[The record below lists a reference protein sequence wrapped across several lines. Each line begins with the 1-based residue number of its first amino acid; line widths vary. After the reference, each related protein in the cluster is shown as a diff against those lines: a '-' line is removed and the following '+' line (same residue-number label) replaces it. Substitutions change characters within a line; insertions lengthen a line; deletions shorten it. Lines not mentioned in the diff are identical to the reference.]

1 MQKEME
7 NIFGEPGKGFHAT
20 RIGGLALYDILGTIG
35 LALATTY
42 FFNISLLWS
51 LVIWFVLGEIL
62 HWYFGVKT
70 AFMRL
75 LTNTTL

>member
-1 MQKEME
+1 ME
-7 NIFGEPGKGFHAT
+7 NVFGEPGKGFHAT

-42 FFNISLLWS
+42 FFNVSILWS
-51 LVIWFVLGEIL
+51 LIGWFVFGEVL

-70 AFMRL
+70 AFLKSL
-75 LTNTTL
+75 LPNTAL

>member
-1 MQKEME
+1 ME

-42 FFNISLLWS
+42 FFNVSLLWS
-51 LVIWFVLGEIL
+51 LLGWFVLGEVL
-62 HWYFGVKT
+62 HWGFGVKS
-70 AFMRL
+70 AFL
-75 LTNTTL
+75 KALIPNTTL

>member
-1 MQKEME
+1 ME

>member
-1 MQKEME
+1 ME
-7 NIFGEPGKGFHAT
+7 NIFGEPNKGFHAT

-51 LVIWFVLGEIL
+51 LVAWFVLGEVL

-70 AFMRL
+70 AFMKFL
-75 LTNTTL
+75 LPNTSL